1 MFVLFALYE
10 YRLWSSVT
18 HLIFV
23 FAEIAILSLTYLFLD
38 KPSATRSSS
47 TIKLELGEDRSIG
60 CPVDIGNPPAVITWY
75 RGNRTNGNKT
85 TNSSTLEVQNAAL
98 SDEEWYTCFAKNEL
112 GNTTVNLLLM
122 IGKLNRIKYDFRKII
137 KELVLT

>member
-1 MFVLFALYE
+1 M
-10 YRLWSSVT
+10 
-18 HLIFV
+18 IFV
-23 FAEIAILSLTYLFLD
+23 FAEIAIFSLTYLFLD

-75 RGNRTNGNKT
+75 KGNRTSGNKT

-112 GNTTVNLLLM
+112 GNTTVNLLLVV
-122 IGKLNRIKYDFRKII
+122 GKLNRFKYNSDKSSKNWF
-137 KELVLT
+137 LLSVCV

>member
-1 MFVLFALYE
+1 M
-10 YRLWSSVT
+10 
-18 HLIFV
+18 IFV

-60 CPVDIGNPPAVITWY
+60 CPVDIGNPPAAIMWY

-122 IGKLNRIKYDFRKII
+122 IGKLNRIKYDFRQII